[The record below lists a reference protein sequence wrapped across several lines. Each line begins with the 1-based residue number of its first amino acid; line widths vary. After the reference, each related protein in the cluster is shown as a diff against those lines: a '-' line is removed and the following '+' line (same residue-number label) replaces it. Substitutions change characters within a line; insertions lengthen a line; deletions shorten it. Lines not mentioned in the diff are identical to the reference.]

1 MMRAKNTTADTK
13 EKPSRCSAVN
23 HSRDYFPG
31 QSSKSFPFSRNDSLQ
46 NGKSLH
52 LKALSL
58 MFILSLP
65 NAIEGSDSSKRINR
79 CPLRHSSTI
88 SRPPLILGHRGASF
102 HLPEHSLPS
111 YRLALELGADY
122 IEPDLVP
129 TSDNVLVAL
138 HHVDLNLTTNVHT
151 YNNGQFT
158 SRARQAPSNNDE
170 WGYYVHDFTWD
181 ELQLLSVRQRFKESG
196 ARSEYFDDLF
206 GIPSFSQIVSLLHD
220 WNTRE
225 LPLIGRPSE
234 KTGGVPGLYVELK
247 RSQFFQED
255 ANISLAEMFLDE
267 LANHPKASELLFD
280 HVTLCEGLRY
290 DEYRVPPLVIQ
301 SFEGDILEYLR
312 GRFKERWMDFVE
324 EDALLSSLPSSPTW
338 NDDSTDNSTGVEDDE
353 VDHPWIPPLVLLVDL
368 TTCQSTEFWFEVGKL
383 HIQGLG
389 PAKEC
394 LLPSPSDIQ
403 SGNTMYIDRA
413 KRLASEWVAK
423 AHSIHGLAVHPWTV
437 RLEMERH
444 GSAGGVPEIFSSA
457 EEELRYYFCDLKVD
471 GIFTENIA
479 AATIVG
485 AEGCDDAIKD
495 DVKSQEAAEWPQV
508 GKGGP
513 VCVKEE
519 RSLWFFGLAFGAIGA
534 FVGSVMT
541 CYLSGLLHKR
551 GYCGGVMPDQALSPV
566 EVITTTTEDGID
578 DESEML

>member
-1 MMRAKNTTADTK
+1 MGATNTLTTTK
-13 EKPSRCSAVN
+13 ENPPRCSAVN
-23 HSRDYFPG
+23 HLPDHFPD
-31 QSSKSFPFSRNDSLQ
+31 QPSTSFLFSRNDSLTYR
-46 NGKSLH
+46 KSRHPKVHTL
-52 LKALSL
+52 LFL
-58 MFILSLP
+58 LSLP
-65 NAIEGSDSSKRINR
+65 LAILGSDSSKKINR

-129 TSDNVLVAL
+129 TSDNVLIAL

-151 YNNGQFT
+151 YNNGQFS
-158 SRARQAPSNNDE
+158 SRARQSPFNNGE

-181 ELQLLSVRQRFKESG
+181 ELQLLSVRQRVKEWG
-196 ARSEYFDDLF
+196 ARSEYFDNLF
-206 GIPSFSQIVSLLHD
+206 GIPSFAQIVSLLHD

-247 RSQFFQED
+247 RSQFFRDD
-255 ANISLAEMFLDE
+255 ANISLAELFLDE

-312 GRFKERWMDFVE
+312 RRFKERWMDFVE
-324 EDALLSSLPSSPTW
+324 EDALLSSLPSSPTG
-338 NDDSTDNSTGVEDDE
+338 DDDNTDNSTVVEDDQ
-353 VDHPWIPPLVLLVDL
+353 VDHPWIPPLVLLVDS

-394 LLPSPSDIQ
+394 LLPSPSDAQ
-403 SGNTMYIDRA
+403 SGNTLYIDRA

-437 RLEMERH
+437 RLEMESN
-444 GSAGGVPEIFSSA
+444 GATGGVPAIFSSA

-471 GIFTENIA
+471 GVFTENIV
-479 AATIVG
+479 AATTVG
-485 AEGCDDAIKD
+485 AEGCDDTVNE

-519 RSLWFFGLAFGAIGA
+519 RSLWFFGLSFGAIGA
-534 FVGSVMT
+534 FIGSIMT

-566 EVITTTTEDGID
+566 EVITSTREDGVD